1 MSTKHVDLSAGRIRY
16 RDVGDGPP
24 VVFVH
29 GLLVDGRLWRKVTP
43 GLEGEF
49 RCLTPDFPLGAHT
62 IPMKPDADLTPPGL
76 AGLITEFIERL
87 DLRDVTLVGNDTGG
101 ALTQIAMTQ
110 SPDRIARVVLTP
122 CDAFDNFLPPMF
134 KGLQILARFQPALTA
149 FVQPLRLRP
158 LRRLP
163 IAFGWLTKRPV
174 DREVEDSWLRA
185 FFTRREVR
193 RDAARILRAIDERHT
208 QEAAERLRS
217 FDRPVLIAWATED
230 KVFPLEHAHR
240 LADLLPDAR
249 VEEIPDSYSFV
260 PEDQPERLAELIRSF
275 AGAAAPSAASSNG
288 SAAVGTASGK
298 GA

>member
-1 MSTKHVDLSAGRIRY
+1 
-16 RDVGDGPP
+16 
-24 VVFVH
+24 VH

-49 RCLTPDFPLGAHT
+49 RCIVPDLPLGAHT
-62 IPMKPDADLTPPGL
+62 IPMNPDTDVSPPGL
-76 AGLITEFIERL
+76 ARLVLEFLEKL
-87 DLRDVTLVGNDTGG
+87 DLRDVRLVGNDTGG
-101 ALTQIAMTQ
+101 ALSQIAVTEN
-110 SPDRIARVVLTP
+110 PERVARLVLTP

-163 IAFGWLTKRPV
+163 IAFGWLAKRPI
-174 DREVEDSWLRA
+174 DREVEDAWVRA

-193 RDAARILRAIDERHT
+193 RDAARILRAIDSRHT
-208 QEAAERLRS
+208 EAAAERLRS
-217 FDRPVLIAWATED
+217 FDRPTLIAWATED

-240 LADLLPDAR
+240 LAGLLPDAR

-260 PEDQPERLAELIRSF
+260 PEDQPDRLAELIRDF
-275 AGAAAPSAASSNG
+275 AGRGAGAQSAGSPSDAETAAAK
-288 SAAVGTASGK
+288 GT
-298 GA
+298 